1 MKALRSLGIAIDLG
15 LLPWLGFRGW
25 VKSLVF
31 LGSGRLSESLGEPE
45 MLLSGKVRKDGYL
58 TAGTVVSSKL
68 ANCVPAWP
76 PASRTPCY
84 ATALGSMCS

>member
-1 MKALRSLGIAIDLG
+1 
-15 LLPWLGFRGW
+15 
-25 VKSLVF
+25 
-31 LGSGRLSESLGEPE
+31 

-84 ATALGSMCS
+84 TTALGSVCS

>member
-15 LLPWLGFRGW
+15 LLLWLGFRGW

-31 LGSGRLSESLGEPE
+31 LANGRLSESLGEPE
-45 MLLSGKVRKDGYL
+45 MLLSGKVRKDEYL
-58 TAGTVVSSKL
+58 TSGTVVSSKL

-84 ATALGSMCS
+84 ATALGSICS